1 MLKIMI
7 ILPILS
13 ILFNKIKNIFLIISI
28 IELYISLYIYI
39 IFNNN
44 NIEFKLY
51 DNLLFLDL
59 SIDSLSLGLIIL
71 TNIIFPIIFLIREKT
86 NHFNINFLFSF
97 LLSFLLAIFM
107 INDIIIFYIIF
118 ELILI
123 PIFIVVIKYGSKYKR
138 IEAGYKLFIYT
149 IIGSLLFLMGI
160 IIIYNNIKNS
170 NNNYIEYY
178 IYSNNIEQ
186 NILIFIYLLFFF
198 SFAIKIPIFPF
209 HTWLPIA
216 HSESPT
222 TGSVILA
229 GILLKLGIYGMIR
242 YNITI
247 LPLDINIYISPIIIT
262 LAIISI
268 LYSSIIIF
276 NIIDIKKIIA
286 YSSIIHMNYMIY
298 GLYSFNI
305 NGILGSYYSTISH
318 GIISSGLFILIG
330 VLYRRY
336 HTRNILYYKG
346 LSTLIPIFSII
357 FFIFIFS
364 NLSLPITS
372 AFPGEILTIIGG
384 YKWTIITTIIITIL
398 LILGSGYNLLLLN
411 RMIYGSTSIYINKY
425 KDISVNE
432 ILTILPLIILNIIL
446 GIFTKP
452 IIGFIYLS
460 IMNLLL

>member
-1 MLKIMI
+1 
-7 ILPILS
+7 
-13 ILFNKIKNIFLIISI
+13 
-28 IELYISLYIYI
+28 
-39 IFNNN
+39 
-44 NIEFKLY
+44 
-51 DNLLFLDL
+51 
-59 SIDSLSLGLIIL
+59 
-71 TNIIFPIIFLIREKT
+71 
-86 NHFNINFLFSF
+86 
-97 LLSFLLAIFM
+97 
-107 INDIIIFYIIF
+107 
-118 ELILI
+118 
-123 PIFIVVIKYGSKYKR
+123 
-138 IEAGYKLFIYT
+138 
-149 IIGSLLFLMGI
+149 
-160 IIIYNNIKNS
+160 
-170 NNNYIEYY
+170 
-178 IYSNNIEQ
+178 
-186 NILIFIYLLFFF
+186 
-198 SFAIKIPIFPF
+198 
-209 HTWLPIA
+209 
-216 HSESPT
+216 
-222 TGSVILA
+222 
-229 GILLKLGIYGMIR
+229 MIR

-384 YKWTIITTIIITIL
+384 YK
-398 LILGSGYNLLLLN
+398 
-411 RMIYGSTSIYINKY
+411 
-425 KDISVNE
+425 
-432 ILTILPLIILNIIL
+432 
-446 GIFTKP
+446 
-452 IIGFIYLS
+452 
-460 IMNLLL
+460 

>member
-1 MLKIMI
+1 MGSNPVINEMLKIMI

-209 HTWLPIA
+209 HT
-216 HSESPT
+216 
-222 TGSVILA
+222 
-229 GILLKLGIYGMIR
+229 
-242 YNITI
+242 
-247 LPLDINIYISPIIIT
+247 
-262 LAIISI
+262 
-268 LYSSIIIF
+268 
-276 NIIDIKKIIA
+276 
-286 YSSIIHMNYMIY
+286 
-298 GLYSFNI
+298 
-305 NGILGSYYSTISH
+305 
-318 GIISSGLFILIG
+318 
-330 VLYRRY
+330 
-336 HTRNILYYKG
+336 
-346 LSTLIPIFSII
+346 
-357 FFIFIFS
+357 
-364 NLSLPITS
+364 
-372 AFPGEILTIIGG
+372 
-384 YKWTIITTIIITIL
+384 
-398 LILGSGYNLLLLN
+398 
-411 RMIYGSTSIYINKY
+411 
-425 KDISVNE
+425 
-432 ILTILPLIILNIIL
+432 
-446 GIFTKP
+446 
-452 IIGFIYLS
+452 
-460 IMNLLL
+460 